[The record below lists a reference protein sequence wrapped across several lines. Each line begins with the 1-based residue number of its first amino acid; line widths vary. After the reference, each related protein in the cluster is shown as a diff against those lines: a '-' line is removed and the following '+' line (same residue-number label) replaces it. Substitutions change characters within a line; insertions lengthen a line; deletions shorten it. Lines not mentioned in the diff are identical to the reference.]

1 MKTTIFRNF
10 PPLSFTCCTKSGSAE
25 SQSVIGQHDAFLQQ
39 SSTKTT
45 VLNNFWLFQRHSSL
59 KFTETRA
66 CNNTRPFSAYNTH
79 VLNIAIQDFLIVK
92 WAVDFIIGTR
102 KTAEIRPLPQTDQ
115 DRIPRRPQRT
125 SKLLTFL
132 NFTASYSP
140 IATKTIFDQIFHSW
154 KSRQFEVL

>member
-1 MKTTIFRNF
+1 MIQKFVLHQSSKLKLDSSGPKIQRVKFMKTTIFRNF

-45 VLNNFWLFQRHSSL
+45 VLNNFWLFQRRTSL

-79 VLNIAIQDFLIVK
+79 VLNIANSRFL
-92 WAVDFIIGTR
+92 DR
-102 KTAEIRPLPQTDQ
+102 KMSSGFHNRNKKDRRDSPSSSNRP
-115 DRIPRRPQRT
+115 RSN
-125 SKLLTFL
+125 SK
-132 NFTASYSP
+132 ASSEN
-140 IATKTIFDQIFHSW
+140 Q
-154 KSRQFEVL
+154 